1 MSYGP
6 LFVLGK
12 EKGHPGLFS
21 EGRHLKLSSY
31 LYDTQW
37 KKDDAPIR
45 NQVAMRVKCW
55 AAKNGQKTLKKGSG
69 FLVKSE

>member
-45 NQVAMRVKCW
+45 NQVAMR
-55 AAKNGQKTLKKGSG
+55 
-69 FLVKSE
+69 E